1 MNFLKIY
8 VALLF
13 VFVMGLSTI
22 AVLAQIDSACGG
34 NITVTSAGYVT
45 SPGYPSGYPISQ
57 QCVWLISAPDPHQQI
72 LINFNPHFE
81 LESRDCMYDFLEVYD
96 GDNEKAILV
105 GKFCGKIA
113 PSPIT
118 SSGNLLLIK
127 FISDY
132 ETTGAGFSI
141 RYELHRAECSRNFT
155 ALSGL
160 IQTPGFPDNY
170 PNSLD
175 CTFIIFAPRMS
186 EIVLEFESFDMEPD
200 NTAATG
206 ASCRFDYLEIWDG
219 YPTVGPHIGRYCGSS
234 KPRQVVS
241 YTGILSLSIHT
252 DSAITKEGFSSNY
265 EIRSNQ
271 AQSPEEANECLSPLG
286 MESGEISN
294 EKITASSQYNPSWSP
309 FRSRLNYYEN
319 GWTPSE
325 DSTREWIQVDLGFL
339 RHVSAIG
346 TQGAISKETKKAY
359 YIKTYKV
366 SISTNGEDWI
376 MVKDGNKHKVFLG
389 SHNPTDEVR
398 AFFPKPTLTRYI
410 RIRPMTWEQGICMR
424 FELYGC
430 KISDS
435 PCSSMLGMVSG
446 QILDS
451 RISVW
456 PEVERG
462 WLPEQARLL
471 TGRSGWLAPLP
482 SVESVPHGTAH
493 NTWLTLDL
501 GFTHWVTAVILQG
514 GKHRNKTMFVK
525 RFKLAYSTNGSDW
538 SYIHDEKSSKAKVFM
553 GNQNHDT
560 PELCSFKPLMTR
572 FLRVLPE
579 RGSHDGMALRLELL
593 GCNTQYATT
602 IPPTTTMITTVRA
615 TANIPIT
622 SPAVAGITTVD
633 CEEEFATCH
642 SGTDTIEDY
651 EPTAYL
657 WFNCNFGWSDQ
668 PSFCGWSLESIGQV
682 DWLLQNHDT
691 PSEHQLPNVDYT
703 GKPGNFIYTALIS
716 ESLRPKTKKPLE
728 QELEKG
734 SETGQKR
741 EMERE
746 RTAEVKKHNGM
757 ESAVSLARLISLPVT
772 SYEEDLCVTFWYRFT
787 GDNTGAL
794 HIWQKASGGGMGV
807 EGMGDLQEDETDRQ
821 KYGRKVEQKV
831 LRWRREWQE
840 TKFWKEG
847 RVLMLHA
854 DRPYKVIIEGVV
866 DSQLSGHISVDNV
879 RIVPEISAAECKD
892 PQYEVISVTAK
903 QEPAKFDVKQSTE
916 DFAWNF
922 GQQGSS
928 MLKTLNPILITIIV
942 MSAMGVLLGA
952 VCVALLY
959 CTLSHNLEETTSALE
974 KYNFELV
981 DNLKLKGKVNRH
993 KSYTDV

>member
-1 MNFLKIY
+1 ITLS
-8 VALLF
+8 LLNVNVHNNILTLF
-13 VFVMGLSTI
+13 T
-22 AVLAQIDSACGG
+22 DSACGG
-34 NITVTSAGYVT
+34 NITVTSAGYVM

-96 GDNEKAILV
+96 GDNEKAKLV

-141 RYELHRAECSRNFT
+141 RYELHRAVTECSRNFT

-170 PNSLD
+170 PNNLD

-200 NTAATG
+200 NTASTG

-265 EIRSNQ
+265 GIRSNQ
-271 AQSPEEANECLSPLG
+271 VQSPEEANECLSPLG

-325 DSTREWIQVDLGFL
+325 DSAREWIQVDLGFL

-451 RISVW
+451 QIFVW

-482 SVESVPHGTAH
+482 SVEFVPHGTAH

-501 GFTHWVTAVILQG
+501 GFTHRVTAVILQG

-560 PELCSFKPLMTR
+560 PELRSFKPLMTR
-572 FLRVLPE
+572 FLRVYPE

-593 GCNTQYATT
+593 GCNTQDTGCSDVQMLYVVNC
-602 IPPTTTMITTVRA
+602 MGVRG
-615 TANIPIT
+615 
-622 SPAVAGITTVD
+622 SLGRLRVHG
-633 CEEEFATCH
+633 
-642 SGTDTIEDY
+642 S
-651 EPTAYL
+651 L
-657 WFNCNFGWSDQ
+657 L
-668 PSFCGWSLESIGQV
+668 CGWESHRGISDIDPTLRGSC
-682 DWLLQNHDT
+682 
-691 PSEHQLPNVDYT
+691 PSEMRVQRQTSFFQVLQFANLSSPSESTPCTIAQNVT
-703 GKPGNFIYTALIS
+703 KWHSKPGNFIYTALIS
-716 ESLRPKTKKPLE
+716 ESLYPKKPLE
-728 QELEKG
+728 QELDKG

-746 RTAEVKKHNGM
+746 RTAEMKKHNGM
-757 ESAVSLARLISLPVT
+757 GSSVSLARLISLPVT

-787 GDNTGAL
+787 GENAGAL
-794 HIWQKASGGGMGV
+794 HIWQKAS
-807 EGMGDLQEDETDRQ
+807 EGEQE
-821 KYGRKVEQKV
+821 V

-879 RIVPEISAAECKD
+879 RIVPEISAAECKALVVKSNSSREKR
-892 PQYEVISVTAK
+892 PSVTLL
-903 QEPAKFDVKQSTE
+903 QTLRMYQSVTKRAAQRCNG
-916 DFAWNF
+916 FIQ
-922 GQQGSS
+922 GGSS

-959 CTLSHNLEETTSALE
+959 CNLSHNLEETTSALE

-993 KSYTDV
+993 K